1 MKVKQLIKSISSAHT
16 HTQKDTHT
24 YKPRQTRSF
33 AALQMHRTLGGNIQ
47 SRQNASSAPLIR
59 LGWLPVFFY
68 FFHVSSQSP
77 LDSYSRTALGVAV
90 FLRRQPQHKNAVE
103 CKDCVVARRAANSAA
118 SRPAAMLQ
126 LRSTQPRNALPSH
139 RLRYTSPT
147 SPRPLIHCSC
157 HGLHAFPLQSQ
168 SQSHSKS
175 RRRCSLKK
183 SARKIRV
190 SVASVCVC
198 LADCE
203 CASVCVYVCLCV
215 CMTPSSQVLVEFS
228 L

>member
-1 MKVKQLIKSISSAHT
+1 MKVKQLIKSISSTHT
-16 HTQKDTHT
+16 HRKTHT
-24 YKPRQTRSF
+24 HINPDRH
-33 AALQMHRTLGGNIQ
+33 AALPRCKCIELWAETFKADKTQVAR
-47 SRQNASSAPLIR
+47 PLIR

-68 FFHVSSQSP
+68 FFHVSSQPP
-77 LDSYSRTALGVAV
+77 LDSFSRTALGVAV

-198 LADCE
+198 
-203 CASVCVYVCLCV
+203 V
-215 CMTPSSQVLVEFS
+215 
-228 L
+228 